1 MVYIVICNEVFTQDS
16 EPDLSK
22 GSEGRTN
29 DALVEL
35 QVEWR
40 ADTLKLSLMLDCTWP
55 VRHTSFFLDVQK

>member
-29 DALVEL
+29 DAFSGIAGGVAGGYPEII
-35 QVEWR
+35 V
-40 ADTLKLSLMLDCTWP
+40 
-55 VRHTSFFLDVQK
+55 DVGLYVAG